1 MNSISTQLRAAQA
14 PSAAPPRPAA
24 APQSAEPKETL
35 GSTTAPPP
43 WAQKPSVDIARAQ
56 KPTAGQKQGI
66 SAGKV
71 AALGVGLLAAG
82 VGIGAGVMGSST
94 AAEAKGAQQVQ
105 TQQTREERKA
115 SENLS
120 FLNQI
125 GKQEGGGLK
134 IDGTSVVDRFFGTQ
148 REATPQQALNALKGG
163 GNVYFFESQ
172 GDAPVTIS
180 SYDQLSSTTRDLRER
195 IAQTKIEQGVENIKD
210 GLKQVGKNIGDI
222 FRD

>member
-1 MNSISTQLRAAQA
+1 MA
-14 PSAAPPRPAA
+14 
-24 APQSAEPKETL
+24 K
-35 GSTTAPPP
+35 
-43 WAQKPSVDIARAQ
+43 AQ

-66 SAGKV
+66 TAGKAV
-71 AALGVGLLAAG
+71 LLGVGCLAAG
-82 VGIGAGVMGSST
+82 VGVTAAVMGSST

-134 IDGTSVVDRFFGTQ
+134 IDGTSVMDRLFGTQ

-163 GNVYFFESQ
+163 GNVYFWESQ

-180 SYDQLSSTTRDLRER
+180 SYDQLASTTRDLRER
-195 IAQTKIEQGVENIKD
+195 VAQTKIEQGVENIKD